1 MMKVIPETR
10 RAHLIWHLRFYWLSI
25 WFGLRWIGRWGG
37 DYDGR
42 PSHHTL
48 QKGQNNTHMNIK
60 SLDKLICSMRCY
72 PFECL
77 VSLYMWIPAWS
88 HTNVSL
94 RDSTFLSSSLF
105 SLLVLLP
112 DLTTWSYSFVSLIDQ
127 FVLTLKYVN
136 ICNVSS
142 DGTFYCI
149 ELNNLKFDFYDITM
163 RNIYKADTN
172 HVSITY
178 NW

>member
-1 MMKVIPETR
+1 M
-10 RAHLIWHLRFYWLSI
+10 S
-25 WFGLRWIGRWGG
+25 
-37 DYDGR
+37 
-42 PSHHTL
+42 
-48 QKGQNNTHMNIK
+48 
-60 SLDKLICSMRCY
+60 
-72 PFECL
+72 
-77 VSLYMWIPAWS
+77 IPAWS

-142 DGTFYCI
+142 DGTFYWI

-178 NW
+178 N